1 MNDPDFEF
9 NMDFALMDQ
18 QIEKFKEE
26 DSRLLKEWHQ
36 DRELLHAQIE
46 ELKLRREETIMQC
59 ELYKQ
64 ERDRLRQL
72 LVADSERV
80 DAYLGV
86 CTERDEAIAR
96 RMETIMQCELLKQDV
111 AKAAELLKHIEEQ
124 SRNNM
129 TIVVGAPL
137 REVICNCL
145 NSICEKIDPAS

>member
-26 DSRLLKEWHQ
+26 DSRLLRDWYRDCEQ
-36 DRELLHAQIE
+36 LHAQISDLHNINN
-46 ELKLRREETIMQC
+46 ELE
-59 ELYKQ
+59 
-64 ERDRLRQL
+64 
-72 LVADSERV
+72 S
-80 DAYLGV
+80 
-86 CTERDEAIAR
+86 
-96 RMETIMQCELLKQDV
+96 ELLK
-111 AKAAELLKHIEEQ
+111 AKEVLQNIEEQ

-129 TIVVGAPL
+129 TVVVGAPL

>member
-26 DSRLLKEWHQ
+26 DSRLLREWYR
-36 DRELLHAQIE
+36 DCELLHAQI
-46 ELKLRREETIMQC
+46 
-59 ELYKQ
+59 
-64 ERDRLRQL
+64 
-72 LVADSERV
+72 ADLHNINNDLES
-80 DAYLGV
+80 
-86 CTERDEAIAR
+86 
-96 RMETIMQCELLKQDV
+96 ELLK
-111 AKAAELLKHIEEQ
+111 AKEVLQHIEKQ

-129 TIVVGAPL
+129 TVVVGAPL